1 MYGWLDSRQLG
12 PVGIIVQGGGEA
24 TMKTRWSYDSDGEL
38 DSHRSRL

>member
-1 MYGWLDSRQLG
+1 MDGLTSSKAARASGYSK
-12 PVGIIVQGGGEA
+12 GGGEA